1 VSLLSLAFA
10 AARAASSPPE
20 PDMAFAPFEPDSAT
34 VSAVPPTGSDSGET
48 PPRRYTID
56 ELVTATGVPSRTI
69 RFYQAS
75 GALPAPKREGR
86 MAYYDDQHV
95 ERLKLVAELQDR
107 GLSLKAIRDLVERID
122 TGDVTVSEWLGVG
135 DQLRAPWSEDR
146 PRMVSESELTELLGG
161 SARPGLVSELVR
173 AGLLRREGAGN
184 YVLESPAL
192 LRLGLKVDAAGVDLG
207 DAVYAVEILNKRLRK
222 AADEIVEHF
231 AKRAQEP
238 DQGAQEISRRLE
250 ALRAVAGE
258 AVRVL
263 FAREIERAL
272 GEMIERGKV
281 LPPRRRR

>member
-1 VSLLSLAFA
+1 
-10 AARAASSPPE
+10 
-20 PDMAFAPFEPDSAT
+20 MAFAPFAPDSAT
-34 VSAVPPTGSDSGET
+34 VDGVTDSGSDSNAN

-56 ELVTATGVPSRTI
+56 ELVTVTGVPSRTI

-86 MAYYDDQHV
+86 MAYYDEQHV
-95 ERLKLVAELQDR
+95 ERLRLVAELQDR

-122 TGDVTVSEWLGVG
+122 DGDVTVSEWLGVG

-173 AGLLRREGAGN
+173 ASLLRREGAGS

-192 LRLGLKVDAAGVDLG
+192 LRLALKVDAAGVDLG
-207 DAVYAVEILNKRLRK
+207 DAVHAVEILNKRLRK

-231 AKRAQEP
+231 ARRTQDP
-238 DQGAQEISRRLE
+238 DLGAQDVSRRLE

-272 GEMIERGKV
+272 GEMLERGKV

>member
-1 VSLLSLAFA
+1 
-10 AARAASSPPE
+10 
-20 PDMAFAPFEPDSAT
+20 MAFDSSATSSAT
-34 VSAVPPTGSDSGET
+34 VNAVTPSGSDSSESQ
-48 PPRRYTID
+48 PRRYTID

-86 MAYYDDQHV
+86 MAYYDHQHV

-146 PRMVSESELTELLGG
+146 PRMVGESELTELLGG

-184 YVLESPAL
+184 YVLESPVL
-192 LRLGLKVDAAGVDLG
+192 LRLALKVDSAGVDLG

-231 AKRAQEP
+231 AKRTQDP
-238 DQGAQEISRRLE
+238 DIGAQDVSRRLE
-250 ALRAVAGE
+250 ALRAVSGE

-272 GEMIERGKV
+272 GEMLERGKV